1 MWSRRFR
8 GSQSIAAPLG
18 RLPPVLL
25 WMGNPLC
32 VCPVQLFFETCDGR
46 CDVVG
51 IPGAD
56 DGAVRLVSRPFLHRR
71 QPWRNLCRCH
81 IPPEGW
87 WIDRY
92 GSAAVVAVGGV
103 VAGACA
109 LGLSFVA
116 HSWAFYAL
124 YVPGRMAFT
133 SPLELGTS
141 TAISNWFIQRRAFAL
156 ALLNV
161 SQGTG
166 LALMPLVAQLI
177 ISAWNWRTAWASL
190 GIYTLSIAV
199 LPALFLLVRRPEDL
213 GLEVDPGPDKART
226 GKTVSPSQGARG
238 GVSTLREEVNFTLRQ
253 ALNTRAFWILAVFSG
268 AGFMVQAGVSLHQAP
283 HYLGQGLT
291 GTAAAITVSV
301 FALSQVPAGLL
312 WSGLAQRMP
321 VRFLLAVS
329 GLAVGAGAIAT
340 MASESLASGVASA
353 ATLGVGVGG
362 LHVLLRLAWADYYGR
377 QHLGSIRG
385 VTLPV
390 QITGQALGPII
401 SGFMYDVTDSYRIAF
416 IIFAISA
423 SLVALLVLN
432 ATPPGQ
438 QANSRQESRG
448 I

>member
-1 MWSRRFR
+1 MVARSLQRRLAASLPFYYGWVIFSVSALSSYSSRPVMAVATLSVFLVPMTEQFGWSRGLFSTAVSL
-8 GSQSIAAPLG
+8 GGICAVAISPL
-18 RLPPVLL
+18 
-25 WMGNPLC
+25 
-32 VCPVQLFFETCDGR
+32 
-46 CDVVG
+46 
-51 IPGAD
+51 I
-56 DGAVRLVSRPFLHRR
+56 
-71 QPWRNLCRCH
+71 
-81 IPPEGW
+81 GW
-87 WIDRY
+87 WIDRH
-92 GSAAVVAVGGV
+92 GSAAVVAVGGA
-103 VAGACA
+103 VAGICA
-109 LGLSFVA
+109 LGISFVG

-161 SQGTG
+161 TQGMG
-166 LALMPLVAQLI
+166 LAMMPLVAQLI

-213 GLEVDPGPDKART
+213 GLEVDPGPD
-226 GKTVSPSQGARG
+226 GARARETAPSRRRAG
-238 GVSTLREEVNFTLRQ
+238 DSASTLREEVNLTLRQ

-283 HYLGQGLT
+283 HYLEQGLT

-301 FALSQVPAGLL
+301 FALSQVPAGLA
-312 WSGLAQRMP
+312 WSSLAQRMP
-321 VRFLLAVS
+321 IRFLLAIS

-340 MASESLASGVASA
+340 MASESLAGGVASA
-353 ATLGVGVGG
+353 AILGVGVGG

-377 QHLGSIRG
+377 QYLGSIRG

-401 SGFMYDVTDSYRIAF
+401 SGFMYDDTGSYQTPF

-438 QANSRQESRG
+438 QTHSRQES
-448 I
+448 

>member
-1 MWSRRFR
+1 MVARSLQRRLAASLPFYYGWVILSVSALSSYSSRPVMAVATLSVFLVPMTEQFGWSRGTF
-8 GSQSIAAPLG
+8 STAVSLG
-18 RLPPVLL
+18 
-25 WMGNPLC
+25 GIC
-32 VCPVQLFFETCDGR
+32 A
-46 CDVVG
+46 VG
-51 IPGAD
+51 ISP
-56 DGAVRLVSRPFLHRR
+56 L
-71 QPWRNLCRCH
+71 
-81 IPPEGW
+81 IGW
-87 WIDRY
+87 WIDRH
-92 GSAAVVAVGGV
+92 GSAAVVAVGGA
-103 VAGACA
+103 VAGICA
-109 LGLSFVA
+109 LGISFVG

-161 SQGTG
+161 TQGMG
-166 LALMPLVAQLI
+166 LAMMPLVAQLI

-213 GLEVDPGPDKART
+213 GLEVDPGPDRARARET
-226 GKTVSPSQGARG
+226 SPSRRRAGDSA
-238 GVSTLREEVNFTLRQ
+238 STLREEVNLTLRQ
-253 ALNTRAFWILAVFSG
+253 ALNTRAFWILAIFSG

-283 HYLGQGLT
+283 HYLEQGLT

-301 FALSQVPAGLL
+301 FALSQVPAGLA
-312 WSGLAQRMP
+312 WSSLAQRMP
-321 VRFLLAVS
+321 IRFLLAIS

-340 MASESLASGVASA
+340 LASESLAGGVASA
-353 ATLGVGVGG
+353 AILGVGVGG

-377 QHLGSIRG
+377 QYLGSIRG

-401 SGFMYDVTDSYRIAF
+401 SGFMYDDTGSYQTPF

-438 QANSRQESRG
+438 QTHSRQESQG
-448 I
+448 T